1 MISIPVRSVNGLR
14 FAAIAEV
21 GAVFSEMK
29 FSVVPPNC
37 FHSSPATGLAVL
49 LEPQPPSHNAAPP
62 APAIRS
68 TSRLVYDMP
77 ASSRGGRTRAR
88 VCRNGRY
95 GYTF

>member
-1 MISIPVRSVNGLR
+1 MISIPVISVNGLR

-49 LEPQPPSHNAAPP
+49 DDPQPPSQRAAPP
-62 APAIRS
+62 DSRHSQYVPPAVRHS
-68 TSRLVYDMP
+68 PT
-77 ASSRGGRTRAR
+77 
-88 VCRNGRY
+88 
-95 GYTF
+95 

>member
-1 MISIPVRSVNGLR
+1 MISIPVSSVNGLR

-49 LEPQPPSHNAAPP
+49 LEPQPPSQQRGAAGPRHPQYVPP
-62 APAIRS
+62 CVRHAPLL
-68 TSRLVYDMP
+68 SRRAP
-77 ASSRGGRTRAR
+77 TRVVR
-88 VCRNGRY
+88 LP
-95 GYTF
+95 

>member
-1 MISIPVRSVNGLR
+1 MPVSFVNGSR

-37 FHSSPATGLAVL
+37 FHSSPATGLAL
-49 LEPQPPSHNAAPP
+49 LDDDPQPPSQRAAPP
-62 APAIRS
+62 APAIRN
-68 TSRLVYDMP
+68 TSRLEYDIFP
-77 ASSRGGRTRAR
+77 LGARPTRSPLS
-88 VCRNGRY
+88 RNGRY

>member
-1 MISIPVRSVNGLR
+1 MISIPVSSVNGLR

-49 LEPQPPSHNAAPP
+49 DEPQPPSQSAAPP
-62 APAIRS
+62 APAIHN
-68 TSRLVYDMP
+68 TSRLLYVIPLPGRGYP
-77 ASSRGGRTRAR
+77 RSRSP
-88 VCRNGRY
+88 
-95 GYTF
+95 

>member
-1 MISIPVRSVNGLR
+1 MISIPVSSVNGSR

-49 LEPQPPSHNAAPP
+49 DDPQPPSQRAAPP
-62 APAIRS
+62 TPAIRN
-68 TSRLVYDMP
+68 TSRLLYVMRP
-77 ASSRGGRTRAR
+77 SHRRAYPTMR
-88 VCRNGRY
+88 LP
-95 GYTF
+95 

>member
-1 MISIPVRSVNGLR
+1 
-14 FAAIAEV
+14 
-21 GAVFSEMK
+21 MK

-49 LEPQPPSHNAAPP
+49 DEPQPPSQRAAPP
-62 APAIRS
+62 TPAIRN
-68 TSRLVYDMP
+68 TSRLLCAMP
-77 ASSRGGRTRAR
+77 LPGQRATQGR